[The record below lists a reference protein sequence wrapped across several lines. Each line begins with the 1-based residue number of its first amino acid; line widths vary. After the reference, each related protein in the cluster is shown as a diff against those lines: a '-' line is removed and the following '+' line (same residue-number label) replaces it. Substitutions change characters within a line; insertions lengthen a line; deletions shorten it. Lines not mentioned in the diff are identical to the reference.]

1 MSDEIQSI
9 IEVLEELATDTT
21 VPQSVRAKLSKSL
34 QTLKNPS
41 QDVSMRINK
50 VQDDLDQMTNDSNLP
65 NYVRTQLMNI
75 SGMLEFVQY

>member
-9 IEVLEELATDTT
+9 VEVLEELAADST
-21 VPQSVRAKLSKSL
+21 VPQSVRAKISKSL

-41 QDVSMRINK
+41 QDVSMRVNK
-50 VQDDLDQMTNDSNLP
+50 VQDDLEQMTSDSNLP

-75 SGMLEFVQY
+75 SGMLEFVQL

>member
-9 IEVLEELATDTT
+9 IEALEELATDAT

-34 QTLKNPS
+34 QTLKNPA
-41 QDVSMRINK
+41 QDVSLRVNK
-50 VQDDLDQMTNDSNLP
+50 VQDDLDQMTGDSNLP

-75 SGMLEFVQY
+75 SGMLEFIQF